1 MCLLA
6 KARVWAAKAVS
17 SERAEWKIETTHAQ
31 WLRVAYLNEP
41 MAATSKAL
49 GEYWAAAAKVISALR
64 KRPKKKDRV
73 SPASP
78 EIAPSGPEMARSA
91 RLGKVGLALSG
102 GGFRASFYHIGVL
115 ARLAEADVLRHVD
128 VLSTVSG
135 GSIVGAHYYLLLRDL
150 LQSNGKPVR
159 SDYIGLVKNLEK
171 QFSDGVRKNL
181 RMRGL
186 SNPWVTLKLLLRPGY
201 TEVTEWRNSTTRAS
215 TRRKSFRRRSSRPNR
230 TPRPMHS
237 LRIKPKDEPDDFNP
251 RFSNWRL
258 SARVPALLINATC
271 LNTGHSWHFTAN
283 WMGEPPELI
292 GDVVDKNE
300 RLRRMSYRD
309 AGSVQIAHAWIR
321 RRRLGL
327 CAGNLRTDTAA
338 RSLSRAAG
346 APRRRRGARQS
357 GRRRADR
364 PGMRF
369 HSLQRRFRTDG
380 RRKQASQRPRQRAR
394 TAP

>member
-1 MCLLA
+1 
-6 KARVWAAKAVS
+6 
-17 SERAEWKIETTHAQ
+17 
-31 WLRVAYLNEP
+31 
-41 MAATSKAL
+41 
-49 GEYWAAAAKVISALR
+49 
-64 KRPKKKDRV
+64 
-73 SPASP
+73 
-78 EIAPSGPEMARSA
+78 MARSA

-115 ARLAEADVLRHVD
+115 ARLAEADLLRQVD

-159 SDYIGLVKNLEK
+159 SDYIGLVKKLEK
-171 QFSDGVRKNL
+171 QFSEGVRKNL

-201 TEVTEWRNSTTRAS
+201 TRSDRMAELYDE
-215 TRRKSFRRRSSRPNR
+215 SFYAPHVVSPRVVPPEK

-258 SARVPALLINATC
+258 SARVPALLINAAC
-271 LNTGHSWHFTAN
+271 LNTGHSGHFTAN
-283 WMGEPPELI
+283 WMGEPPGTLI

-309 AGSVQIAHAWIR
+309 AGPYKSLTLGFAVAASACVPGIFEPIQLR
-321 RRRLGL
+321 GLYPGRLV
-327 CAGNLRTDTAA
+327 
-338 RSLSRAAG
+338 
-346 APRRRRGARQS
+346 APRRRRGCTTI
-357 GRRRADR
+357 RAS
-364 PGMRF
+364 MR
-369 HSLQRRFRTDG
+369 
-380 RRKQASQRPRQRAR
+380 
-394 TAP
+394 